1 MKHLLIKIR
10 QKINF
15 TCPQVAISHFLWFL
29 SPCDS
34 TFFMI
39 SQSSSQRHSTVMRLC
54 LNFDILNQKR
64 HRVNHKQVQV
74 QTLLLRLPKETSEFV
89 FWFAFFFLH
98 FHWLLLIIFTSHTGT
113 VYGFFAKLCNTCYN
127 GLERTQARY
136 FCKGSN
142 IVHFYQH
149 DFYILDSPWV

>member
-1 MKHLLIKIR
+1 MVIHSPWSVCPGLFSKASNMHTKQCQLGWSFQGVKHLLIKIR

-39 SQSSSQRHSTVMRLC
+39 SQSSSQRHNTVMRLC

-74 QTLLLRLPKETSEFV
+74 QTLLLRLPKETSEFA
-89 FWFAFFFLH
+89 FWFTFFF
-98 FHWLLLIIFTSHTGT
+98 
-113 VYGFFAKLCNTCYN
+113 
-127 GLERTQARY
+127 
-136 FCKGSN
+136 
-142 IVHFYQH
+142 
-149 DFYILDSPWV
+149 YISTDCF